1 MLSHLLTIAFEI
13 LLLILAPPLLPG
25 IINRTK
31 AWLAGRRGPP
41 VLQTYY
47 DLRRLWAKKPVIS
60 NTTTWLFVAAPWLT
74 LGAILLAGL
83 LVPLGPGAAPIHF
96 TGDLILFVYLLSLA
110 RFFTTLAALDTGSSF
125 EGMGVAREI
134 AFAVFSEPA
143 LFLVLLVL
151 VKVAGSIATGAAPA
165 LSSPLAG
172 LSLSILLFPAGHG
185 LISARAMAAMVLCA
199 MGLFV
204 VLIAECGRIP
214 VDDPNTHLELTMIHE
229 VMILDNS
236 GPLLA
241 AQIYGS
247 SLKMLILAALLVH
260 ILVPLDRGLNG
271 EFTQLWVLMLIGLPI
286 TGVIVGIVESTMA
299 RLRMKS
305 VPTLLAVAS
314 LLGAFGFLL
323 LVG

>member
-1 MLSHLLTIAFEI
+1 MLNRLLTIALE
-13 LLLILAPPLLPG
+13 LLVLILAPPLLPG
-25 IINRTK
+25 IINKTK
-31 AWLAGRRGPP
+31 AWFAGRNGPP
-41 VLQTYY
+41 VLQVYY
-47 DLRRLWAKKPVIS
+47 DLRRLWGKGMVIS
-60 NTTTWLFVAAPWLT
+60 NTTTWLFVTAPWMA

-83 LVPLGPGAAPIHF
+83 MVPLWPTAAPVNF
-96 TGDLILFVYLLSLA
+96 TGDLILFVYLLALA

-151 VKVAGSIATGAAPA
+151 VKIVGSGGETGPAGLLTQLN
-165 LSSPLAG
+165 LSS
-172 LSLSILLFPAGHG
+172 LLFPAGHG
-185 LISARAMAAMVLCA
+185 FISSRAMASLVLAA

-204 VLIAECGRIP
+204 ILLAECSRIP

-241 AQIYGS
+241 AQIYATCV
-247 SLKMLILAALLVH
+247 KMLIIATILIH

-271 EFTQLWVLMLIGLPI
+271 QYMNLWIIMLCGLPI
-286 TGVIVGIVESTMA
+286 IAVVVGIVESMMA
-299 RLRMKS
+299 RLRMKL
-305 VPTLLAVAS
+305 VPTLLVGAC

-323 LVG
+323 LIG

>member
-1 MLSHLLTIAFEI
+1 MLNQLLTIALEI
-13 LLLILAPPLLPG
+13 LVLISVPPLLPG
-25 IINRTK
+25 IINKTK
-31 AWLAGRRGPP
+31 ARLAGRNGPP

-47 DLRRLWAKKPVIS
+47 DIRRLWGKGLVIS
-60 NTTTWLFVAAPWLT
+60 NTTSWLFVTAPWLT

-96 TGDLILFVYLLSLA
+96 TGDLILFVYLLALA

-125 EGMGVAREI
+125 EGMGVSREI

-151 VKVAGSIATGAAPA
+151 VKISGSIATRHILVSAG
-165 LSSPLAG
+165 PLAN
-172 LSLSILLFPAGHG
+172 LSLSGLLFPLGHG
-185 LISARAMAAMVLCA
+185 LISARAMAAMVLSA

-204 VLIAECGRIP
+204 VLLAECSRIP

-241 AQIYGS
+241 AQIYAS
-247 SLKMLILAALLVH
+247 SVKMLILATILIH
-260 ILVPLDRGLNG
+260 ILMPLDRGLNG
-271 EFTQLWVLMLIGLPI
+271 EPAQLWIMMLVGLPI
-286 TGVIVGIVESTMA
+286 TAVIIGVVESMMA
-299 RLRMKS
+299 RLRMKF
-305 VPTLLAVAS
+305 VPTLLVGAC
-314 LLGAFGFLL
+314 LLGSLGFLL
-323 LVG
+323 LIG